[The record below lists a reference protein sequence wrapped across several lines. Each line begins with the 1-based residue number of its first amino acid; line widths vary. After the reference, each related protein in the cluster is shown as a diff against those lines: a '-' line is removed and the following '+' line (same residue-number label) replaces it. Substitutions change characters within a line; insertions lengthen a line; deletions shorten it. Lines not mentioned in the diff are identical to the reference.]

1 MNQSNIRV
9 VSSLFALM
17 IFSTPSLADNVRLG
31 GMGGATPL
39 LTHLTAKL
47 NMESTV
53 FEVVPNLGSSGA
65 LRALVDGHLEI
76 AVSGRPLK
84 EEEKSK
90 GLLVVFVVRTPHVLA
105 TSHARPDVLKR
116 VEISVL
122 LRNKD
127 AAWQDGTPIRI
138 GLRPKSDSE
147 TDALIASFP
156 DIERSLAE
164 LRTRSDLT
172 INATDQ
178 DNADWA
184 EKTASSLVSTTL
196 TQVVLE
202 KRNLRLIALDGVQP
216 TIENL
221 EAGIYPIQ
229 KSLYFIATSKLNPSV
244 QRFIEYL
251 RTQDG
256 TRALREAKVLPV
268 R

>member
-1 MNQSNIRV
+1 M
-9 VSSLFALM
+9 L
-17 IFSTPSLADNVRLG
+17 FSTPSIADNVRLG

-39 LTHLTAKL
+39 LRHLTAKL
-47 NMESTV
+47 KMEGVV

-65 LRALVDGHLEI
+65 LRALVDGHLDM

-90 GLLVVFVVRTPHVLA
+90 GLLLVFVVRTPHVLA
-105 TSHARPDVLKR
+105 TSYDHPNALKR
-116 VEISVL
+116 AEISVL
-122 LRNKD
+122 FRNKD

-156 DIERSLAE
+156 DIEKSLAE

-202 KRNLRLIALDGVQP
+202 KRSLRLIALDGVQP

-221 EAGIYPIQ
+221 QLGTYPIQ
-229 KSLYFIATSKLNPSV
+229 KSLYFITTSRPNASV
-244 QRFIEYL
+244 QSFVEYL
-251 RTQDG
+251 KTEEG
-256 TRALREAKVLPV
+256 TRTLREAQVLPV
-268 R
+268 Q